1 MTENAETQMSF
12 EQALARLEQVVQA
25 LDTGDQS
32 LEESLK
38 LFEEG
43 NTLKQLCL
51 QQLREAE
58 AVIEQY
64 SEDANQVQDDIANAD
79 ETQA

>member
-1 MTENAETQMSF
+1 MTENTETQMSF

-43 NTLKQLCL
+43 NTLKQFCL

-58 AVIEQY
+58 SVIEQY
-64 SEDANQVQDDIANAD
+64 SEEAG
-79 ETQA
+79 QA